1 MASKVPTKAI
11 IFMAHTASMAGKYG
25 LKKAATKAAGKV
37 NPAFMVIEAAISVAD
52 AVNSYL
58 KLKNARARRD
68 GLQDFI
74 PLESERLRLERE
86 ELLEQIS
93 LAQEQIGD
101 KVEIQKRLAL
111 LALACG
117 KVVRSAWDELYA
129 IRKADLPDFQQFDDK
144 LEDLED
150 VWVDFKRALY
160 NFYES

>member
-1 MASKVPTKAI
+1 MAYRVPTKAI
-11 IFMAHTASMAGKYG
+11 TFMVHTANLAGKYG
-25 LKKAATKAAGKV
+25 LKKAATKAAVKV

-68 GLQDFI
+68 GLRGFI

-86 ELLEQIS
+86 DLLEQIS

-117 KVVRSAWDELYA
+117 KVVRSSWDELYA

-144 LEDLED
+144 LADLEN

-160 NFYES
+160 NFYQS